1 MDDKIYQRITEA
13 TRALADIGDPPTVAV
28 ILGSGLGAFAD
39 TLKNRTVLKYGDIP
53 HFPDVHVV
61 GHSGQ
66 LVVGTLP
73 NSNVRVAALAGRV
86 HLYEGHPV
94 SSVVHPIRS
103 LAMWGVKG
111 VILTNAAG
119 GINADFA
126 VGDLMLIN
134 DHINLSGTN
143 PLLGYND
150 DRIGTRFPDMSTA
163 YHPAFNARIAKWAA
177 THNFSLKAGVYCGLL
192 GPSYETPAEIR
203 MLQAMGGDAVGMSTV
218 CEVIAANHAGL
229 SVAGFSCIT
238 NLASGL
244 GTEPLDHAE
253 VKASADDARGR
264 FIQLLSQSI
273 QVFNEI
279 LDESTADS

>member
-1 MDDKIYQRITEA
+1 
-13 TRALADIGDPPTVAV
+13 
-28 ILGSGLGAFAD
+28 
-39 TLKNRTVLKYGDIP
+39 
-53 HFPDVHVV
+53 
-61 GHSGQ
+61 
-66 LVVGTLP
+66 
-73 NSNVRVAALAGRV
+73 
-86 HLYEGHPV
+86 
-94 SSVVHPIRS
+94 
-103 LAMWGVKG
+103 
-111 VILTNAAG
+111 
-119 GINADFA
+119 
-126 VGDLMLIN
+126 
-134 DHINLSGTN
+134 
-143 PLLGYND
+143 
-150 DRIGTRFPDMSTA
+150 
-163 YHPAFNARIAKWAA
+163 
-177 THNFSLKAGVYCGLL
+177 
-192 GPSYETPAEIR
+192 